1 MLAVVSTLVS
11 IFGTLS
17 LALPT
22 SASAPG
28 LGSRDFVHLAVPVFH
43 DSELM
48 TSMARKLR
56 DLEQQVKAQS
66 NEILSKVGP
75 QVGES

>member
-1 MLAVVSTLVS
+1 
-11 IFGTLS
+11 
-17 LALPT
+17 
-22 SASAPG
+22 
-28 LGSRDFVHLAVPVFH
+28 LAVPVFH